1 MPIEEI
7 IRQDDLNQFPWQS
20 IVTSVDTD
28 TGEVLGRTITYD
40 DGTKT
45 DQRFENGVLRESF
58 QSDNF
63 DQFGQPL
70 PGGGAKRW
78 ESIQTSYDA
87 EGKPE
92 FKTIIFDDGTRTD
105 QRFENGVLRESF
117 QSDNFDEFGQPLPGG
132 GAKPWES
139 IETRFDANGRPE
151 FKTII
156 FDDGTRTDQRFENGV
171 LRETFKSDNF
181 DQFGQPLPGG
191 GAKPWES
198 IATRYDSEGNIDG
211 RSVVFDNGVH
221 KEQFY
226 IDGILSET
234 LQTDGFDFR
243 EMPPADGGAFDWEAK
258 ISTFDT
264 DGSLSSRTTVF
275 DDKDVIIFNYENAQI
290 IERLR
295 IDGDGDE
302 EWLLSVTTYADAG
315 PQTVNYETLND
326 IPNEYLDYFGLTPT

>member
-28 TGEVLGRTITYD
+28 TGEVLGRTSTYD

-45 DQRFENGVLRESF
+45 DQLLENGVLRESF

-78 ESIQTSYDA
+78 ESIQTFYDA
-87 EGKPE
+87 EGQPE

-117 QSDNFDEFGQPLPGG
+117 QSDNFDQFGQPLPGG

-139 IETRFDANGRPE
+139 IETRFDANGDIE
-151 FKTII
+151 
-156 FDDGTRTDQRFENGV
+156 TRSITGDNGVQTEQFYTDGV
-171 LRETFKSDNF
+171 LREFF
-181 DQFGQPLPGG
+181 
-191 GAKPWES
+191 
-198 IATRYDSEGNIDG
+198 
-211 RSVVFDNGVH
+211 
-221 KEQFY
+221 
-226 IDGILSET
+226 
-234 LQTDGFDFR
+234 QTDGFDLG
-243 EMPPADGGAFDWEAK
+243 ETPPADGGVFDWRGKLTIYDA
-258 ISTFDT
+258 
-264 DGSLSSRTTVF
+264 DGSITSRGTVF
-275 DDKDVIIFNYENAQI
+275 DDDDQIIFNYENAQI

-302 EWLLSVTTYADAG
+302 DWLLSVTTYADTG
-315 PQTVNYETLND
+315 PETVNYETLGD
-326 IPNEYLDYFGLTPT
+326 VPSQYLEYFGVIA